1 MVRELCYICTCK
13 NNEVIEMEEIKIYR
27 SLQKNALLLLVCA
40 VFTCGGVYLLI
51 SGAQAF
57 LAWGNIVLFGGLG
70 LYLLYL
76 LVRERLGDHPY
87 LVISEDGIAVDGQ
100 RVWAVS
106 FADVEAFHL
115 VGVSKSMQIAVKY
128 KPDVR
133 VKKLEAT
140 HAIGKAFRRMNEEL
154 IGAQE
159 SFPVDNL
166 EMKPQTILDLLNKR
180 LESVQRQSI

>member
-1 MVRELCYICTCK
+1 
-13 NNEVIEMEEIKIYR
+13 MEEIKIYR

-40 VFTCGGVYLLI
+40 VFACGGVYLLI

-115 VGVSKSMQIAVKY
+115 LA
-128 KPDVR
+128 
-133 VKKLEAT
+133 
-140 HAIGKAFRRMNEEL
+140 
-154 IGAQE
+154 
-159 SFPVDNL
+159 
-166 EMKPQTILDLLNKR
+166 
-180 LESVQRQSI
+180 